1 MIELHE
7 RASVWRC
14 GAKVFEIDRLHPLI
28 MGILNV
34 TPDSFSDGGTHNGLE
49 DAVAWRTACATKGAH
64 HRRGRRVHAS
74 GLQRNRRHA

>member
-1 MIELHE
+1 MTELHE

-49 DAVAWRTACATKGAH
+49 DEQLFEYYAEHTEYNG
-64 HRRGRRVHAS
+64 G
-74 GLQRNRRHA
+74 

>member
-1 MIELHE
+1 MTELHE

-34 TPDSFSDGGTHNGLE
+34 TPDSFSDGGTHNGL
-49 DAVAWRTACATKGAH
+49 
-64 HRRGRRVHAS
+64 
-74 GLQRNRRHA
+74 QRNWRHA

>member
-1 MIELHE
+1 MTELHE

-49 DAVAWRTACATKGAH
+49 DAVAWAH
-64 HRRGRRVHAS
+64 RMRD
-74 GLQRNRRHA
+74 

>member
-1 MIELHE
+1 MTELHE

-49 DAVAWRTACATKGAH
+49 DAVA
-64 HRRGRRVHAS
+64 
-74 GLQRNRRHA
+74 